1 MAQVL
6 CPVVIGRD
14 AELKAVDAALEAAM
28 TGHGGCVVITGE
40 PGIGKSRLVL
50 EMAGR
55 AAGRGIR
62 VVTGRAVPQ
71 SATAAYRPLTDAL
84 VQLLRDGAVPGDTTM
99 EPWLPALGALL
110 PGMAGLAP
118 ASGAASG
125 EVSPGIRGEALIQL
139 LRRLAPQ
146 GLVIVLEDLHWA
158 DPTSLCLSTELAA
171 LAQDGP
177 LLVLATRR
185 PDPGPEPSSFE
196 RSLTTGPV
204 PLHRVEIGPL
214 PEEAEQELA
223 SSLVGKGAPRGAGE
237 HAARAFANEEA
248 ILAFRSALEIADE
261 DGSNNEVMA
270 RAAAGV
276 WAKLAEVLWATWRLG
291 EAREA
296 FQAAI
301 RLVGPDDAL
310 QGAHLYALLG
320 KLEGC
325 DYRHSAALAAF
336 DAAEELLGERP
347 WDKGDAWAEVW
358 LEVML
363 NGGLSFTSTAT
374 SRS

>member
-1 MAQVL
+1 
-6 CPVVIGRD
+6 
-14 AELKAVDAALEAAM
+14 
-28 TGHGGCVVITGE
+28 
-40 PGIGKSRLVL
+40 
-50 EMAGR
+50 
-55 AAGRGIR
+55 
-62 VVTGRAVPQ
+62 
-71 SATAAYRPLTDAL
+71 
-84 VQLLRDGAVPGDTTM
+84 
-99 EPWLPALGALL
+99 
-110 PGMAGLAP
+110 
-118 ASGAASG
+118 
-125 EVSPGIRGEALIQL
+125 
-139 LRRLAPQ
+139 
-146 GLVIVLEDLHWA
+146 
-158 DPTSLCLSTELAA
+158 
-171 LAQDGP
+171 
-177 LLVLATRR
+177 
-185 PDPGPEPSSFE
+185 
-196 RSLTTGPV
+196 LTTGPV